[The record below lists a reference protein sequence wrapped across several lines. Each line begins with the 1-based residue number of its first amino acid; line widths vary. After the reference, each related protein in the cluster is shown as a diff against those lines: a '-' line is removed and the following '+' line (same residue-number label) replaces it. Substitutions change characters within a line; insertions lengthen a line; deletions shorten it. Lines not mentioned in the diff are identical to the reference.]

1 MDELGRGAYGKVHK
15 AVLTQVLGIEMFFKP
30 KEERVEINEGRIVAV
45 KTLLGTHFTHA
56 VLVFLGNKAALY
68 VGLNCFLDL
77 VCFWPGFWVRF
88 TTRTKQK

>member
-15 AVLTQVLGIEMFFKP
+15 AVLTQVLGIEIFFKP

-45 KTLLGTHFTHA
+45 KTLLGTNFTH
-56 VLVFLGNKAALY
+56 VVLGNKAALY